1 MSFKVIASKGRHKVV
16 AFNAIQQGIG
26 PSGASMS
33 TAALLGTNLKS
44 GLLEGIIEESSNQE
58 IQAIYR
64 DIYFH
69 DPIAGAAVDLKAN
82 LPWSDF
88 NLIGA
93 TEDQIKVFMDTIE
106 RLNLKTLHV
115 EMSTDQMVS
124 GAFLG
129 SLVYK
134 NGGFSD
140 VIPFDYAYANVTPN
154 PLYSED
160 PVIQV
165 EVSPELKAFVNSN
178 IPAVKEIHNRLP
190 QDIMTALRTAKE
202 IDLDPLS
209 TIYLPRTSLSTIQTG
224 VSYFRR
230 ILPLYLIERVLYR
243 GTLSEVT
250 RRQRSTLHIT
260 AGDEDWIPT
269 SEELSEIVGLFQST
283 EMDPISSVVATRNS
297 IQTNE
302 IRCLAYDTLIATN
315 EGLITIED
323 LYKGKHIEGNE
334 VKTHLSALN
343 HKGEFAKIDTV
354 IYQGKK
360 PVLNVTLADGTTLR
374 PTANHK
380 FLTVDANLGL
390 TLKTIQDVEYVL
402 KTTKVDAR
410 HNEYEFDLQYPDVE
424 MRPANADIKL
434 PKRMTPKL
442 AYCLALIISEGYM
455 SPSTVSIANSDL
467 KILKRVKNFMK
478 DVFNI
483 EGVIK
488 MADTKYSESV
498 IRGVRRKFKSAH
510 NLEFYTKS
518 LTGVL
523 EQMGIIISSELS
535 TDTHSSSYLK
545 QVPDCILQAD
555 RESQLAFLSGYID
568 GDGGTKNYESR
579 AKQGNDLIWRST
591 SHQIVKSIHA
601 MLCEMGYLSKLYLGN
616 VSAHECSSVTL
627 TWGEFYK
634 ILPHLKCIKLQNKEL
649 ASSRTYGQGIP
660 GNLIYDALK
669 SRDVTKRN
677 EKVNGQ
683 RGSVFLSDTGARV
696 FIPGGYATLV
706 APFKNNTTCMSYDNF
721 KAGKYNKLLTII
733 QKVSNRLYKNLMN
746 ILNNEYAF
754 VEVASIE
761 EGPTVSTYDLHMDE
775 SNAPLF
781 CINGNIITK
790 NSAGDFFKWTD
801 VADQLSFM
809 KMRALGINESFLS
822 GDASYN
828 CVSGD
833 TLIPTENGLLRI
845 DQLCNENDGSIQEI
859 KVKVGSITKPDYA
872 RSWHYNGVKPTL
884 TVKTKQG
891 NAVTG
896 TPKHPLLVLNES
908 GDLQWKPLSQMNI
921 GDMLCINPR
930 SITRTKK
937 LAVNVKYK
945 GHTIKY
951 MTPDLAFLLGAL
963 LSDGHITKDGLA
975 VRFGNTNERFFD
987 RVVELVNSSFG
998 DVHHTRNDI
1007 KAGTETRLKGSIRN
1021 KDCRVAVWSSKDLV
1035 TALND
1040 LGLVFT
1046 RTEKTQSTT
1055 LNVPW
1060 SIMQADKESQCAFL
1074 AGFIEGDGNVNAKLG
1089 EISIHSSSEN
1099 CLSQI
1104 QAILNSHGHLVTKT
1118 MKGLTINK
1126 IDALALWED
1135 IKEYMVSKDIG
1146 DHKTRWRYNYGVPQ
1160 QWFLD
1165 IIQERKVRSNTGG
1178 TIYLDD
1184 EGNEV
1189 KVSLTALWSC
1199 KALGGP
1205 IFSYDK
1211 YEQGLYKD
1219 AFALLSRIS
1228 KKAVD
1233 KLKRL
1238 LSLRYHYTPI
1248 VSIEDSGLQ
1257 KVYDLSMNSPLNV
1270 VLKGGDTFRF
1280 PSFIVNGLVGSNTME
1295 VAMST
1300 FIEDLRTYRE
1310 RETRRL
1316 YYDKLFPLI
1325 AVANNFYKEENKTMA
1340 ARLQTTGLMKTLND
1354 TNNLVI
1360 PEVHWHKPLQPEAD
1374 QSYMEILSTL
1384 EDKGLPVPL
1393 RMWAAA
1399 GGYNLDKI
1407 LADQEA
1413 DADISK
1419 KVEEYKKAVNSNTE
1433 EASLRAMAGLRP
1445 QHFLNRD
1452 YGEAQEIVG
1461 YTVTG
1466 KKKYIHNQK
1475 LANEKINTAAAKA
1488 LNNLADPNVFQ
1499 AALKRGKK

>member
-93 TEDQIKVFMDTIE
+93 TEEQLKVFMDTIE

-160 PVIQV
+160 PIIQV

-178 IPAVKEIHNRLP
+178 IPAVKEVHNRLP
-190 QDIMTALRTAKE
+190 QDIMNALRTAKE

-302 IRCLAYDTLIATN
+302 IR
-315 EGLITIED
+315 
-323 LYKGKHIEGNE
+323 
-334 VKTHLSALN
+334 
-343 HKGEFAKIDTV
+343 
-354 IYQGKK
+354 
-360 PVLNVTLADGTTLR
+360 
-374 PTANHK
+374 
-380 FLTVDANLGL
+380 
-390 TLKTIQDVEYVL
+390 
-402 KTTKVDAR
+402 
-410 HNEYEFDLQYPDVE
+410 
-424 MRPANADIKL
+424 
-434 PKRMTPKL
+434 
-442 AYCLALIISEGYM
+442 
-455 SPSTVSIANSDL
+455 
-467 KILKRVKNFMK
+467 
-478 DVFNI
+478 
-483 EGVIK
+483 
-488 MADTKYSESV
+488 
-498 IRGVRRKFKSAH
+498 
-510 NLEFYTKS
+510 
-518 LTGVL
+518 
-523 EQMGIIISSELS
+523 
-535 TDTHSSSYLK
+535 
-545 QVPDCILQAD
+545 
-555 RESQLAFLSGYID
+555 
-568 GDGGTKNYESR
+568 
-579 AKQGNDLIWRST
+579 
-591 SHQIVKSIHA
+591 
-601 MLCEMGYLSKLYLGN
+601 
-616 VSAHECSSVTL
+616 
-627 TWGEFYK
+627 
-634 ILPHLKCIKLQNKEL
+634 
-649 ASSRTYGQGIP
+649 
-660 GNLIYDALK
+660 
-669 SRDVTKRN
+669 
-677 EKVNGQ
+677 
-683 RGSVFLSDTGARV
+683 
-696 FIPGGYATLV
+696 
-706 APFKNNTTCMSYDNF
+706 
-721 KAGKYNKLLTII
+721 
-733 QKVSNRLYKNLMN
+733 
-746 ILNNEYAF
+746 
-754 VEVASIE
+754 
-761 EGPTVSTYDLHMDE
+761 
-775 SNAPLF
+775 
-781 CINGNIITK
+781 
-790 NSAGDFFKWTD
+790 SAGDFFKWTD

-833 TLIPTENGLLRI
+833 TLIPTEKGLLRI
-845 DQLCNENDGSIQEI
+845 DQLCSENDGSIQEI
-859 KVKVGSITKPDYA
+859 KIKVGSITKPDYA
-872 RSWHYNGVKPTL
+872 RSWHYNGVKPTV

-951 MTPDLAFLLGAL
+951 MTPELAFLLGAL

-987 RVVELVNSSFG
+987 RVVELVSSLFDG
-998 DVHHTRNDI
+998 VHHTRNDI

-1035 TALND
+1035 SALND

-1046 RTEKTQSTT
+1046 CTEKTQSTT

-1060 SIMQADKESQCAFL
+1060 SIMQADKESQCAFF

-1184 EGNEV
+1184 DGNEV

-1219 AFALLSRIS
+1219 AFVLLSRIS

-1233 KLKRL
+1233 KLKIL

-1419 KVEEYKKAVNSNTE
+1419 KVEEYKKVVNSNTE

-1475 LANEKINTAAAKA
+1475 LANEKMNMAAAKA
-1488 LNNLADPNVFQ
+1488 LTNLADPNKFQ
-1499 AALKRGKK
+1499 DALKRGKK

>member
-93 TEDQIKVFMDTIE
+93 TEDQLKVFMDTIE

-140 VIPFDYAYANVTPN
+140 VIPFDYAYAKVTPN

-165 EVSPELKAFVNSN
+165 EVSPELKSFVNSN
-178 IPAVKEIHNRLP
+178 IPAVKEIHSRLP

-297 IQTNE
+297 IQTQE
-302 IRCLAYDTLIATN
+302 IR
-315 EGLITIED
+315 
-323 LYKGKHIEGNE
+323 
-334 VKTHLSALN
+334 
-343 HKGEFAKIDTV
+343 
-354 IYQGKK
+354 
-360 PVLNVTLADGTTLR
+360 
-374 PTANHK
+374 
-380 FLTVDANLGL
+380 
-390 TLKTIQDVEYVL
+390 
-402 KTTKVDAR
+402 
-410 HNEYEFDLQYPDVE
+410 
-424 MRPANADIKL
+424 
-434 PKRMTPKL
+434 
-442 AYCLALIISEGYM
+442 
-455 SPSTVSIANSDL
+455 
-467 KILKRVKNFMK
+467 
-478 DVFNI
+478 
-483 EGVIK
+483 
-488 MADTKYSESV
+488 
-498 IRGVRRKFKSAH
+498 
-510 NLEFYTKS
+510 
-518 LTGVL
+518 
-523 EQMGIIISSELS
+523 
-535 TDTHSSSYLK
+535 
-545 QVPDCILQAD
+545 
-555 RESQLAFLSGYID
+555 
-568 GDGGTKNYESR
+568 
-579 AKQGNDLIWRST
+579 
-591 SHQIVKSIHA
+591 
-601 MLCEMGYLSKLYLGN
+601 
-616 VSAHECSSVTL
+616 
-627 TWGEFYK
+627 
-634 ILPHLKCIKLQNKEL
+634 
-649 ASSRTYGQGIP
+649 
-660 GNLIYDALK
+660 
-669 SRDVTKRN
+669 
-677 EKVNGQ
+677 
-683 RGSVFLSDTGARV
+683 
-696 FIPGGYATLV
+696 
-706 APFKNNTTCMSYDNF
+706 
-721 KAGKYNKLLTII
+721 
-733 QKVSNRLYKNLMN
+733 
-746 ILNNEYAF
+746 
-754 VEVASIE
+754 
-761 EGPTVSTYDLHMDE
+761 
-775 SNAPLF
+775 
-781 CINGNIITK
+781 
-790 NSAGDFFKWTD
+790 SAGDFFKWTD

-908 GDLQWKPLSQMNI
+908 GELQWKPLSQMNI

-963 LSDGHITKDGLA
+963 LSDGHVTKDGTA

-987 RVVELVNSSFG
+987 RVVELVSSLFDG
-998 DVHHTRNDI
+998 VHHSRNDI

-1035 TALND
+1035 SALND

-1118 MKGLTINK
+1118 LKGLTINK

-1146 DHKTRWRYNYGVPQ
+1146 SHNTRWRYNYGVPQ

-1165 IIQERKVRSNTGG
+1165 ILSERKVRSDTRG

-1189 KVSLTALWSC
+1189 KVSLNGLWSC

-1211 YEQGLYKD
+1211 YEQGLYKE

-1325 AVANNFYKEENKTMA
+1325 AVANNFYKEENKTTA
-1340 ARLQTTGLMKTLND
+1340 TRLQTTRLMKTLND

-1419 KVEEYKKAVNSNTE
+1419 KVEEYKKVVNSNTE

-1475 LANEKINTAAAKA
+1475 LANEKMNMAAAKA
-1488 LNNLADPNVFQ
+1488 LTNLADPNKFQ
-1499 AALKRGKK
+1499 DALKRGKK

>member
-16 AFNAIQQGIG
+16 AFNAIQQGVG

-93 TEDQIKVFMDTIE
+93 TEDQLKVFMDTIE

-140 VIPFDYAYANVTPN
+140 VIPFDYAYAKVTPN

-165 EVSPELKAFVNSN
+165 EVSPELKSFVNSN
-178 IPAVKEIHNRLP
+178 IPAVKEIHSRLP

-323 LYKGKHIEGNE
+323 LYKGKHIEGRE

-380 FLTVDANLGL
+380 FLTVDANLSL

-488 MADTKYSESV
+488 MADTEYSESV

-627 TWGEFYK
+627 TWGEVYK

-781 CINGNIITK
+781 CINGNVITK

-828 CVSGD
+828 
-833 TLIPTENGLLRI
+833 TLE
-845 DQLCNENDGSIQEI
+845 
-859 KVKVGSITKPDYA
+859 
-872 RSWHYNGVKPTL
+872 
-884 TVKTKQG
+884 
-891 NAVTG
+891 
-896 TPKHPLLVLNES
+896 
-908 GDLQWKPLSQMNI
+908 M
-921 GDMLCINPR
+921 
-930 SITRTKK
+930 
-937 LAVNVKYK
+937 
-945 GHTIKY
+945 
-951 MTPDLAFLLGAL
+951 
-963 LSDGHITKDGLA
+963 
-975 VRFGNTNERFFD
+975 
-987 RVVELVNSSFG
+987 
-998 DVHHTRNDI
+998 
-1007 KAGTETRLKGSIRN
+1007 
-1021 KDCRVAVWSSKDLV
+1021 
-1035 TALND
+1035 
-1040 LGLVFT
+1040 
-1046 RTEKTQSTT
+1046 
-1055 LNVPW
+1055 
-1060 SIMQADKESQCAFL
+1060 
-1074 AGFIEGDGNVNAKLG
+1074 
-1089 EISIHSSSEN
+1089 
-1099 CLSQI
+1099 
-1104 QAILNSHGHLVTKT
+1104 
-1118 MKGLTINK
+1118 
-1126 IDALALWED
+1126 
-1135 IKEYMVSKDIG
+1135 
-1146 DHKTRWRYNYGVPQ
+1146 
-1160 QWFLD
+1160 
-1165 IIQERKVRSNTGG
+1165 
-1178 TIYLDD
+1178 
-1184 EGNEV
+1184 
-1189 KVSLTALWSC
+1189 
-1199 KALGGP
+1199 
-1205 IFSYDK
+1205 
-1211 YEQGLYKD
+1211 
-1219 AFALLSRIS
+1219 
-1228 KKAVD
+1228 
-1233 KLKRL
+1233 
-1238 LSLRYHYTPI
+1238 
-1248 VSIEDSGLQ
+1248 
-1257 KVYDLSMNSPLNV
+1257 
-1270 VLKGGDTFRF
+1270 
-1280 PSFIVNGLVGSNTME
+1280 
-1295 VAMST
+1295 AMST

-1325 AVANNFYKEENKTMA
+1325 AVANNFYKEENKTTA
-1340 ARLQTTGLMKTLND
+1340 TRLQTTRLMKTLND

-1419 KVEEYKKAVNSNTE
+1419 KVEEYKKVVNSNTE

-1475 LANEKINTAAAKA
+1475 LANEKMNMAAAKA
-1488 LNNLADPNVFQ
+1488 LTNLADPNKFQ
-1499 AALKRGKK
+1499 DALKRGKK